1 MSMVMT
7 RSAIS
12 VISCIRFVIV
22 ELVGDGEECGEL
34 KVEVFDKSPIGFP
47 DSYRTLIRV

>member
-1 MSMVMT
+1 MVMT

-22 ELVGDGEECGEL
+22 ELVGDSEVRGES
-34 KVEVFDKSPIGFP
+34 KVEVSDPSPRVKNSSSDGMIGK
-47 DSYRTLIRV
+47 